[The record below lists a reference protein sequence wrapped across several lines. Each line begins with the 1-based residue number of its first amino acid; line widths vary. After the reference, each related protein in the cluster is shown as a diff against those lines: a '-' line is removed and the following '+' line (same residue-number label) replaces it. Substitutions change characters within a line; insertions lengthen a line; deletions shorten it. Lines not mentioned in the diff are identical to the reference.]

1 MSAWDVNVDTK
12 KVQHADLVI
21 PLAFNKWKDRVQ
33 LIFPKLYAGPILLLA
48 LAWEPELFYGQHLS

>member
-21 PLAFNKWKDRVQ
+21 PLAFNKWNDR
-33 LIFPKLYAGPILLLA
+33 AGPILLLA
-48 LAWEPELFYGQHLS
+48 LAWESELF